1 MSDLSPDTFPPH
13 ILATVLA
20 RLDFVVLDCPGDNSF
35 RLVGPVPDW
44 VTRLY
49 PDALT
54 SREGPRPQGR
64 FPFLENF
71 LIDAEEFWRTK
82 QAGPLKSGSWV
93 EHDER
98 GESYQLEASALR
110 VGKHKLLLIER
121 LGRGFAEK
129 QSALQQ
135 ARETQLNYQQLTKEM
150 QKKEILLHC
159 IIHDLAGPL
168 TAIKGSLDVLALQD
182 LPPEEH
188 EFLTI
193 GQLQVAK
200 QERLIQDILD
210 VFAAEIE
217 SLDVVPDTLALAPDV
232 GQCTQDVVQALS
244 PAFSL
249 SHVRLQLAPDSDWQA
264 DWRVVADQNQ
274 LERIISNL
282 LDNALRHS
290 PRNTAVTVGVYAEGN
305 HVLTTVE
312 DQGPGIAAD
321 MQDIV
326 FQKFVRHKDHQR
338 QAGRAGLGLYFCR
351 ITVERWGG
359 MIGFTPRPTGG
370 TRFWFRL
377 PRPTGFRGS

>member
-1 MSDLSPDTFPPH
+1 MSDPSFDTLPSR

-20 RLDFVVLDCPGDNSF
+20 RLDCVVLDCPGDNSF
-35 RLVGPVPDW
+35 RFVGPVPDW

-49 PDALT
+49 PDALA
-54 SREGPRPQGR
+54 SREGQRPQDR

-82 QAGPLKSGSWV
+82 QPGPLRSGSWV
-93 EHDER
+93 EYDEN
-98 GESYQLEASALR
+98 GESYQLEAAVLR
-110 VGKHKLLLIER
+110 IDKYKLLLIER
-121 LGRGFAEK
+121 LGHGFTEK

-135 ARETQLNYQQLTKEM
+135 ARETQLDYQQLTKEI

-168 TAIKGSLDVLALQD
+168 TAIKGSLDILGLQD
-182 LPPEEH
+182 LPPEER

-210 VFAAEIE
+210 VFAAEVE
-217 SLDVVPDTLALAPDV
+217 SLDVVPDSLALAPDV
-232 GQCTQDVVQALS
+232 GQCVQDVVQALS

-249 SHVRLQLAPDSDWQA
+249 SQVRLQLAADSDWQA
-264 DWRVVADQNQ
+264 DWRVVADRSQ

-290 PRNTAVTVGVYAEGN
+290 PRDTEVSVGVYAGGDD
-305 HVLTTVE
+305 VLITVE

-326 FQKFVRHKDHQR
+326 FQKFVRHKGGER
-338 QAGRAGLGLYFCR
+338 KAGRAGLGLYFCR

-359 MIGFTPRPTGG
+359 TIGFTPRPAGG
-370 TRFWFRL
+370 ARFWFRL
-377 PRPTGFRGS
+377 PRPSGFRAA